1 MKINEHESILIR
13 LINEQFEVLNYYEG
27 NFRDIYDHYMK
38 KTMTSLKDPYNPKYP
53 FLTCIDE
60 YDNTFFNWVQIP
72 KLVQELE
79 KLANE
84 DTDNE
89 FKKAVQNVSEY
100 LNKIQSLQYIQFMG
114 D

>member
-60 YDNTFFNWVQIP
+60 YDNTIFNWVQVPRLIN
-72 KLVQELE
+72 ELRRVGV
-79 KLANE
+79 NDE
-84 DTDNE
+84 DIE
-89 FKKAVQNVSEY
+89 FSYAVENVIEY
-100 LNKIQSLQYIQFMG
+100 LNTISSLYYIQFLG